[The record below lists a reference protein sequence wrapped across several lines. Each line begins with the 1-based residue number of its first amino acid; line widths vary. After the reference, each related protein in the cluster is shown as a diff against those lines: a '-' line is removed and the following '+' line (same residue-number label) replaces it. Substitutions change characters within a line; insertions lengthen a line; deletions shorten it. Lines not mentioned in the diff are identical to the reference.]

1 MRYDDFRPRNT
12 IEVCCFIGVTDT
24 TSRNLVFQAQ
34 IDRRHQCDLYA
45 YVIPTERVVSGTRGL
60 PPPPMARAWGLNSEW
75 AMRFGVPAERCKDDK
90 GRDRTVY
97 LVEHFEDGGSDGHTD
112 YHLAGWFVELNVAIH
127 HSVRVCFQH
136 QQTLAVT
143 TLPVPIWHT
152 LNKCRLVLQQFV

>member
-112 YHLAGWFVELNVAIH
+112 YHLAGWFVVGADQYNSMVTRDLELDAYFIT
-127 HSVRVCFQH
+127 SDRRPLGC
-136 QQTLAVT
+136 
-143 TLPVPIWHT
+143 
-152 LNKCRLVLQQFV
+152 